1 MNEYVASYLL
11 KNNFMLTALEFYQE
25 LLEEGLELK
34 ILRDYF
40 ENKEYKNVQENTNG
54 GGGMM
59 IQVDSEH
66 TKALEEQ
73 LKKKDEKISL
83 MEYEIKLL
91 QSDIAKLKGQM
102 REAFT
107 STVKRSHSESEVSD
121 NGGEELKEEGMTSPP
136 TNQEQNGDGL
146 ESKMASEP
154 LTIQE
159 KQVINYLIKDY
170 LTQQGYKISA
180 ISFSDEVH
188 EMDMFNLD
196 EMLPNHTNENDLPL
210 GLHYLYRH
218 YYSAGDKTKQN
229 MKDTKALREALSQLE
244 AKDKLIQNLEKTIQ
258 RQDKSIEKLKAQN
271 KALEQDMS
279 NIKEEK
285 TAETTAASTETHHQT
300 HDDNETDN
308 LNNSTDSISNDVMV
322 LQAKLR
328 EYENQESSIV
338 QIVGEKLPTL
348 LAAVKSNERQE
359 FMPILTATL
368 QAHPD
373 AEVRETLSEALFNL
387 VKKPD
392 QQERQMIING
402 CIALARRISPDR
414 FEKEVL
420 PQCWKQMTHKYTER
434 KILVA
439 EACGELAH
447 YVKASL
453 RPTMLLSTL
462 AKLMEDKTDEVRES
476 VVINLAK
483 LISTFT
489 EEEDVESKSKYFQ
502 IEEMTLKFL
511 YDKAETVESA
521 SIRLLV
527 PALIT
532 WCFNFDYLFEKFAPT
547 LLSNI
552 ENLIKKRLKSGSSAS
567 SAKIVVLL
575 KCFSGVIPYL
585 HKMMLNTMPAE
596 MKGDVKD
603 EATLKKLM
611 DKYLNDNPLS
621 ELEKTKSATWKGLYW
636 LLNVCI
642 RRVLSIAA
650 SVNIEHANIC
660 KEIYVIF
667 NSLCETF
674 GEPCISKVFEMKII
688 TLLETNSD
696 PIIDGTIEVVKKD
709 KDADRSSVSLAK
721 ERLLPVYI
729 CGTLPFS
736 PKEKI
741 MDVIKSLIINVS
753 ISERTWDSSHMP
765 FLYNAL
771 ISAVTNEKLR
781 GDVLSVVCKLAVNP
795 SKVVRSAVADILVEL
810 IQPLS
815 SDVLSATVL
824 PALITLASDMEAEI
838 KVKAVRGLGTLACN
852 LNEVTDFDKLAT
864 QIENILE
871 TRDRTMFKEILI
883 MFSKIIPEVESYFRD
898 FFIIKKLVWLGKQNN
913 LNSDLR
919 DRRDTAGY
927 ILDNYRALNGCMLT
941 DDIIDQLIEG
951 LDYLS
956 KDCELITDSSVA
968 SFVSQMKEELEHI
981 LEQHAKEESKGS
993 TLISLTSLFEKMK
1006 PASSDGNSSMMMGSS
1021 TTAST
1026 ASSSTM
1032 MGSSATSGNNSTSST
1047 QPQPS
1052 TTTTGS
1058 AAGNST
1064 TGNTGNTT
1072 NWQGISGGAKTTD
1085 DSQMKENLK
1094 KIFTFGLMNTKKQ

>member
-40 ENKEYKNVQENTNG
+40 ENKEYKNVQESTSSN

-91 QSDIAKLKGQM
+91 QSDIVKLKGQM

-107 STVKRSHSESEVSD
+107 STVKRSHSESEVSE
-121 NGGEELKEEGMTSPP
+121 NGGEESTREDGITSPP
-136 TNQEQNGDGL
+136 TNQEQNGEGSA

-218 YYSAGDKTKQN
+218 YYSSGDKTKQN

-244 AKDKLIQNLEKTIQ
+244 AKDKLIQNLEKSIQ
-258 RQDKSIEKLKAQN
+258 RQDKTIEKLKAQN

-279 NIKEEK
+279 NIKQEK
-285 TAETTAASTETHHQT
+285 DSR
-300 HDDNETDN
+300 D
-308 LNNSTDSISNDVMV
+308 TDSISNDVMV

-392 QQERQMIING
+392 EQERQMIING
-402 CIALARRISPDR
+402 CITLARRISPDR
-414 FEKEVL
+414 FEKE
-420 PQCWKQMTHKYTER
+420 KE

-521 SIRLLV
+521 AIRLLV

-575 KCFSGVIPYL
+575 KCFGGVIPYL
-585 HKMMLNTMPAE
+585 HKMMLNTMPAD
-596 MKGDVKD
+596 MKGEVKD
-603 EATLKKLM
+603 EPTLRKIM
-611 DKYLNDNPLS
+611 DRYINDNPLS

-642 RRVLSIAA
+642 RRLLSIAA
-650 SVNIEHANIC
+650 SVHVEHTNIC
-660 KEIYVIF
+660 KEIYFLF

-674 GEPCISKVFEMKII
+674 GEPTISKVFELKII

-696 PIIDGTIEVVKKD
+696 PIVDGTIEVVKK
-709 KDADRSSVSLAK
+709 R
-721 ERLLPVYI
+721 
-729 CGTLPFS
+729 
-736 PKEKI
+736 
-741 MDVIKSLIINVS
+741 
-753 ISERTWDSSHMP
+753 
-765 FLYNAL
+765 
-771 ISAVTNEKLR
+771 
-781 GDVLSVVCKLAVNP
+781 
-795 SKVVRSAVADILVEL
+795 
-810 IQPLS
+810 
-815 SDVLSATVL
+815 
-824 PALITLASDMEAEI
+824 
-838 KVKAVRGLGTLACN
+838 
-852 LNEVTDFDKLAT
+852 
-864 QIENILE
+864 
-871 TRDRTMFKEILI
+871 
-883 MFSKIIPEVESYFRD
+883 
-898 FFIIKKLVWLGKQNN
+898 
-913 LNSDLR
+913 
-919 DRRDTAGY
+919 
-927 ILDNYRALNGCMLT
+927 
-941 DDIIDQLIEG
+941 
-951 LDYLS
+951 
-956 KDCELITDSSVA
+956 
-968 SFVSQMKEELEHI
+968 
-981 LEQHAKEESKGS
+981 
-993 TLISLTSLFEKMK
+993 
-1006 PASSDGNSSMMMGSS
+1006 
-1021 TTAST
+1021 
-1026 ASSSTM
+1026 
-1032 MGSSATSGNNSTSST
+1032 
-1047 QPQPS
+1047 
-1052 TTTTGS
+1052 
-1058 AAGNST
+1058 
-1064 TGNTGNTT
+1064 
-1072 NWQGISGGAKTTD
+1072 QGR
-1085 DSQMKENLK
+1085 
-1094 KIFTFGLMNTKKQ
+1094 

>member
-40 ENKEYKNVQENTNG
+40 ENKEYKNVQESTSSN

-91 QSDIAKLKGQM
+91 QSDIVKLKGQM

-107 STVKRSHSESEVSD
+107 STVKRSHSESEVSE
-121 NGGEELKEEGMTSPP
+121 NGGEESTREDGITSPP
-136 TNQEQNGDGL
+136 TNQEQNGEGSA

-218 YYSAGDKTKQN
+218 YYSSGDKTKQN

-244 AKDKLIQNLEKTIQ
+244 AKDKLIQNLEKSIQ
-258 RQDKSIEKLKAQN
+258 RQDKTIEKLKAQN

-279 NIKEEK
+279 NIKQEK
-285 TAETTAASTETHHQT
+285 TAESTSAVTSTESHHEET
-300 HDDNETDN
+300 ETDT

-392 QQERQMIING
+392 EQERQMIING
-402 CIALARRISPDR
+402 CITLARRISPDR

-521 SIRLLV
+521 AIRLLV

-575 KCFSGVIPYL
+575 KCFGGVIPYL
-585 HKMMLNTMPAE
+585 HKMMLNTMPAD
-596 MKGDVKD
+596 MKGEVKD
-603 EATLKKLM
+603 EPTLRKIM
-611 DKYLNDNPLS
+611 DRYINDNPLS

-642 RRVLSIAA
+642 RRLLSIAA
-650 SVNIEHANIC
+650 SVHVEHTNC
-660 KEIYVIF
+660 L
-667 NSLCETF
+667 S
-674 GEPCISKVFEMKII
+674 SK
-688 TLLETNSD
+688 L
-696 PIIDGTIEVVKKD
+696 
-709 KDADRSSVSLAK
+709 
-721 ERLLPVYI
+721 
-729 CGTLPFS
+729 
-736 PKEKI
+736 
-741 MDVIKSLIINVS
+741 
-753 ISERTWDSSHMP
+753 SH
-765 FLYNAL
+765 Y
-771 ISAVTNEKLR
+771 LR
-781 GDVLSVVCKLAVNP
+781 Q
-795 SKVVRSAVADILVEL
+795 IL
-810 IQPLS
+810 IQS
-815 SDVLSATVL
+815 
-824 PALITLASDMEAEI
+824 
-838 KVKAVRGLGTLACN
+838 
-852 LNEVTDFDKLAT
+852 
-864 QIENILE
+864 
-871 TRDRTMFKEILI
+871 
-883 MFSKIIPEVESYFRD
+883 
-898 FFIIKKLVWLGKQNN
+898 
-913 LNSDLR
+913 
-919 DRRDTAGY
+919 
-927 ILDNYRALNGCMLT
+927 
-941 DDIIDQLIEG
+941 
-951 LDYLS
+951 
-956 KDCELITDSSVA
+956 
-968 SFVSQMKEELEHI
+968 
-981 LEQHAKEESKGS
+981 
-993 TLISLTSLFEKMK
+993 
-1006 PASSDGNSSMMMGSS
+1006 
-1021 TTAST
+1021 
-1026 ASSSTM
+1026 
-1032 MGSSATSGNNSTSST
+1032 
-1047 QPQPS
+1047 
-1052 TTTTGS
+1052 
-1058 AAGNST
+1058 
-1064 TGNTGNTT
+1064 
-1072 NWQGISGGAKTTD
+1072 
-1085 DSQMKENLK
+1085 
-1094 KIFTFGLMNTKKQ
+1094 